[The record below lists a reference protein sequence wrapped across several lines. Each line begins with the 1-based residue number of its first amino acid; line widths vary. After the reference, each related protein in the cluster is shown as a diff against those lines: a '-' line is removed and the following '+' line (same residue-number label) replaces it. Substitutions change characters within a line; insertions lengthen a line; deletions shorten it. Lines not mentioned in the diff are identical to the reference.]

1 MSSFNS
7 LKLDHLIAFLRRFS
21 AHLRLTPRSFFPLL
35 LVWPALAFWTFLLVS
50 PWDWQVFR
58 VARRSAS
65 HVPYCC
71 LLPLSLTGSNYIG
84 AELSRSWR
92 PPKTWQPERETDKS
106 REEERRCLRKY
117 KTSSK
122 KENGRAERERES
134 CVPWERLHCCDFWQ
148 AFVVFSTFTNFSVL
162 HLYGPS
168 PFTQMRPG
176 VFPPAAFDD
185 LSYSSDIP
193 TV

>member
-1 MSSFNS
+1 MAF
-7 LKLDHLIAFLRRFS
+7 IARFR
-21 AHLRLTPRSFFPLL
+21 AHLRLAPRFFSPHS

-65 HVPYCC
+65 HVPSCC
-71 LLPLSLTGSNYIG
+71 LLPLGLTDSNYIG
-84 AELSRSWR
+84 AELGLSWR

-106 REEERRCLRKY
+106 GEEERRCLRKY
-117 KTSSK
+117 KTSRK
-122 KENGRAERERES
+122 KENGRAEKERETMRK
-134 CVPWERLHCCDFWQ
+134 VTRLWFLTGLCC
-148 AFVVFSTFTNFSVL
+148 FSTFTAFFRPALTQTFSF
-162 HLYGPS
+162 HS
-168 PFTQMRPG
+168 DEARC
-176 VFPPAAFDD
+176 FPTCRLW